1 MAHKNNRNKIHERPT
16 SSISALS
23 SFDLAG
29 NEKTSN
35 RAIDAFKAYNRNLH
49 YRAEKKGNNFEA
61 IFFDIMNNAIE
72 EACTDR
78 LIKHLL
84 TNK

>member
-35 RAIDAFKAYNRNLH
+35 RAIDAFKAYNRNLRH
-49 YRAEKKGNNFEA
+49 QAEKKENNFKA
-61 IFFDIMNNAIE
+61 MFFDMMNNAIE

-78 LIKHLL
+78 LVKHLSA
-84 TNK
+84 NK

>member
-16 SSISALS
+16 SSISASSSS
-23 SFDLAG
+23 SFEG
-29 NEKTSN
+29 NEKTSE
-35 RAIDAFKAYNRNLH
+35 RAIDAFKAYNRNLRH
-49 YRAEKKGNNFEA
+49 RAEKKGNNFEA
-61 IFFDIMNNAIE
+61 MFFDMMNNAIE